1 MGDKRPTD
9 KQKTPPAKP
18 QTSAEDP
25 AGLITSYIR
34 LVDEVRNEY
43 AAEPDPPKAE
53 RKPA

>member
-1 MGDKRPTD
+1 MGDKRSSE

-18 QTSAEDP
+18 QAVAEDP

-34 LVDEVRNEY
+34 MVDEVRNEY
-43 AAEPDPPKAE
+43 AEEPNPPKAE

>member
-1 MGDKRPTD
+1 MADERSSD

-18 QTSAEDP
+18 QAVAEDP
-25 AGLITSYIR
+25 AGLITSFIR

-43 AAEPDPPKAE
+43 DAESDQPKAE